1 MTTADVVTSAINF
14 VALVFLAAQ
23 VMLAR
28 RALKDTAL
36 AQREETARQRKQ
48 ASIDMMVST
57 SQYRERLKADLPWHD
72 RDPKIVAAFLHD
84 ASVQQLLPL
93 REYLNHLED
102 LAVGVL
108 QGVYDVE
115 IVAILEGRRIIDAAV
130 SYRPYIDRTREE
142 LDRPTI
148 YGDIL
153 DLAEIMKIA
162 VPEADKR
169 RIASAERRS
178 LDVR

>member
-1 MTTADVVTSAINF
+1 M
-14 VALVFLAAQ
+14 VAQ
-23 VMLAR
+23 

-57 SQYRERLKADLPWHD
+57 SQYRERLKADLPRND
-72 RDPKIVAAFLHD
+72 RRPEIVAAFLQEAD
-84 ASVQQLLPL
+84 DDPQRLLPL

-102 LAVGVL
+102 LAVGVT

-115 IVAILEGRRIIDAAV
+115 IVAILEGRRIIDAVA
-130 SYRPYIDRTREE
+130 SYRPYIDRVREE

-148 YGDIL
+148 YQDIF
-153 DLAEIMKIA
+153 DLAEIMKTA
-162 VPEADKR
+162 VPEADKHR
-169 RIASAERRS
+169 EASPPSVAK
-178 LDVR
+178 LTTNL